1 MRFVIGEYTFNHLEY
16 NIPRFISETRRRE
29 LRRERI
35 KSVSVHSLLFVL
47 TVISTYLTG
56 GAWYAVPV
64 IVILFSHEMGHYLM
78 CRKYRVP
85 ATFPFFIPFPFLN
98 PFGTLGAVI
107 RIRGIIPSRKALFD
121 IGVAGP
127 LAGLA
132 FTLPA
137 LYFGISMSDIVPVAE
152 NTDAAFYL
160 GESLLYKGIS
170 YLTLGSIPVGYD
182 VMLHPLAYAGWVGL
196 FVTALNLLPIGQLD
210 GGHVYYSLFGRRG
223 KAGSMIFLAAFG
235 VAVINYPGWGLLFLI
250 LLIWGRKHPPPADD
264 FTPIDLKRRLIA
276 GLVFLIFILS
286 FIPEPFKLG

>member
-1 MRFVIGEYTFNHLEY
+1 M
-16 NIPRFISETRRRE
+16 
-29 LRRERI
+29 
-35 KSVSVHSLLFVL
+35 HSLLFLL
-47 TVISTYLTG
+47 TVGSTYLTG
-56 GAWYAVPV
+56 GPWYAFPV

-78 CRKYRVP
+78 CRKYHVP

-127 LAGLA
+127 LAGLI

-137 LYFGISMSDIVPVAE
+137 LYFGISMSNIVPVTE
-152 NTDAAFYL
+152 NASATFYL
-160 GESLLYKGIS
+160 GESLLFKGIS
-170 YLTLGSIPVGYD
+170 ALLLGPVPEGFN
-182 VMLHPLAYAGWVGL
+182 VELHPLAYAGWVGL
-196 FVTALNLLPIGQLD
+196 FVTSLNLLPIGQLD
-210 GGHVYYSLFGRRG
+210 GGHVYYSFFGPQGRP
-223 KAGSMIFLAAFG
+223 GSLIFLAALG

-264 FTPIDLKRRLIA
+264 ATPLDNKRRLLA
-276 GLVFLIFILS
+276 GILFIIFILS

>member
-1 MRFVIGEYTFNHLEY
+1 MRIVIKDYQVEYS
-16 NIPRFISETRRRE
+16 IPRYFSETRQKILQRSRF
-29 LRRERI
+29 
-35 KSVSVHSLLFVL
+35 KPAVVHSLLFFM
-47 TVISTYLTG
+47 TIASTYLTG
-56 GAWYAVPV
+56 GPWYAFPV

-107 RIRGIIPSRKALFD
+107 RIRGIIPNRKALFD

-132 FTLPA
+132 MTLPA
-137 LYFGISMSDIVPVAE
+137 LYFGVAMSDIIPVSE
-152 NTDAAFYL
+152 NVDAAFYL

-170 YLTLGSIPVGYD
+170 ALALGPVPEGYD

-196 FVTALNLLPIGQLD
+196 FVTALNLIPVGQLD
-210 GGHVYYSLFGRRG
+210 GGHVYYSLFGRQG
-223 KAGSMIFLAAFG
+223 KAGSYAVLAALG

-264 FTPIDLKRRLIA
+264 FTPLDIKRRLLA
-276 GLVFLIFILS
+276 VLVFIIFIIS
-286 FIPEPFKLG
+286 FIPEPFKLGF

>member
-1 MRFVIGEYTFNHLEY
+1 MRFVIGEYPYHHIDYSL
-16 NIPRFISETRRRE
+16 PRFISETRRRE

-47 TVISTYLTG
+47 TVISTYLMG
-56 GAWYAVPV
+56 GVWYALPV

-78 CRKYRVP
+78 CRRYRVP

-137 LYFGISMSDIVPVAE
+137 LYFGISMSDIVPATE

-170 YLTLGSIPVGYD
+170 YLTLGPISDGYD

-223 KAGSMIFLAAFG
+223 KAGSMIFLAALG

-264 FTPIDLKRRLIA
+264 STPIDLKRRLIA
-276 GLVFLIFILS
+276 GFVFIIFILS